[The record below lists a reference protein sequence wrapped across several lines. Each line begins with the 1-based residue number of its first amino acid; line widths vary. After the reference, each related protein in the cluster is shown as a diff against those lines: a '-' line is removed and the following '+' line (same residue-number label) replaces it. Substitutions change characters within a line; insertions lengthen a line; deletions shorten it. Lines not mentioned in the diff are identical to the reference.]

1 MDHDIAVIIVDNA
14 IYCQMPQ
21 NDSLHPLQIPDATN
35 DLFQRRRPSLPRRHM
50 RWSHQKRT
58 KGVRE
63 RRVSKTR
70 LYNICIEKD
79 EVNHRLLAGHSQS
92 IPWVLSPVIMM
103 IYSTYPPIR
112 PFIQSSMTCPDIS
125 WVRSPLL
132 SILHQWVISPGTSTV
147 LVPWKPS
154 CFDSAASSSSGTGVS
169 GVIISCGVFTGPL
182 DWVAAAPFAS
192 WVPS

>member
-1 MDHDIAVIIVDNA
+1 MIRVENA

-35 DLFQRRRPSLPRRHM
+35 DLFQRRRQSLPRRHM

-63 RRVSKTR
+63 RRVSKAR

-79 EVNHRLLAGHSQS
+79 EVNHRLLGGHSQS
-92 IPWVLSPVIMM
+92 IPWVLSPRHHDDLFRVSSHPPVHPVI
-103 IYSTYPPIR
+103 
-112 PFIQSSMTCPDIS
+112 MTCPDIS
-125 WVRSPLL
+125 WLPRLLL
-132 SILHQWVISPGTSTV
+132 SIPHQWVISPGTSTV
-147 LVPWKPS
+147 LVPWKPN

-169 GVIISCGVFTGPL
+169 GVTISCGVFTGPL